1 MTEKISWLRR
11 DARRARK
18 EARASGTAP
27 LAQRQRERLA
37 DLVAY
42 ARAQSPYYA
51 KLYQGL
57 PDRVDDP
64 ALLPVTD
71 KTTLTRHFDDWVT
84 DRDVTFSAVT
94 AFVDDPDRIG
104 RRFLGKYSIATT
116 SGTSGHRGVF
126 ALDERYQNVAGA
138 LGLVAYASLGA
149 GPIAGMLAR
158 GFRLA
163 LVGATG
169 GHYVSF
175 AGYTQATRES
185 AWRRRILRAFSVHLP
200 MPELVA
206 RLNAY
211 RPAAVIGYASVIRL
225 LAAEQEAGRLRIRPA
240 LVQPA
245 GDAMTT
251 ADTERIAAAFRTA
264 VRPIYSCTEC
274 TYLSNGC
281 AHGWYHV
288 NSDWA
293 VLEPVDAEFRPTPP
307 GQVSHTV
314 LLTNLANR
322 VQPFLRYNLGDSVL
336 PRPDPCPCGN
346 PLPAVRVHGRAG
358 DILSFPSGRGE
369 SVALAPM
376 VFSTLFDRIPGVEL
390 FQVEQTAPTTLRIRL
405 LLADGTEPEQVWQ
418 RIRSEA
424 EGLLADNGLR
434 SVALERAEEPPRQ
447 EPGGGKYRA
456 VVPYR

>member
-1 MTEKISWLRR
+1 MTEKVSWLRR
-11 DARRARK
+11 DARQARK
-18 EARASGTAP
+18 EARAHGTAP
-27 LAQRQRERLA
+27 LVRRQQERLA

-42 ARAQSPYYA
+42 ARDRSPYYA
-51 KLYQGL
+51 KLYEGL
-57 PDRVDDP
+57 PERVDDP

-71 KTTLTRHFDDWVT
+71 KKTLTAHFDDWVT
-84 DRDVTFSAVT
+84 DREIKHSDVT
-94 AFVDDPDRIG
+94 AFVDDPDLIG

-116 SGTSGHRGVF
+116 SGTSGHRGLFV
-126 ALDERYQNVAGA
+126 LDDRYQNVAGA
-138 LGLVAYASLGA
+138 LGLVSYSSLGA
-149 GPIAGMLAR
+149 GPLAGMLAR
-158 GFRLA
+158 GFRVA

-185 AWRRRILRAFSVHLP
+185 AWRRRILRVFSVHLP
-200 MPELVA
+200 MPEMVA

-225 LAAEQEAGRLRIRPA
+225 LAAEQEAGRLRISPA

-245 GDAMTT
+245 GDTMTT
-251 ADTERIAAAFRTA
+251 ADTDRIADAFRTT

-274 TYLSNGC
+274 IYLSNGC

-322 VQPFLRYNLGDSVL
+322 VQPFLRYNLGDAVVL
-336 PRPDPCPCGN
+336 RPDPCPCGN
-346 PLPAVRVHGRAG
+346 PLPAVRVRGRAG
-358 DILSFPSGRGE
+358 DTLSFPTGRGE
-369 SVALAPM
+369 PVTVAPM
-376 VFSTLFDRIPGVEL
+376 VFSTLFDRIPGVAL
-390 FQVEQTAPTTLRIRL
+390 FQVEQTAPATLRVRM
-405 LLADGTEPEQVWQ
+405 LLAEGAEPEGVWH
-418 RIRSEA
+418 RA
-424 EGLLADNGLR
+424 LTDLEGLLADNGLGA
-434 SVALERAEEPPRQ
+434 VTLERAEEPPRQ

-456 VVPYR
+456 VIPHR